1 MKTIWITWSIVKK
14 RVNITMFYW
23 KLAVIDLVLSS
34 HFIAII
40 SFQFIVFNLLIIYNL
55 IEIEIEIYKFW
66 NYFILGT
73 Y

>member
-23 KLAVIDLVLSS
+23 KLAVIDLVLSF

-40 SFQFIVFNLLIIYNL
+40 SFQFIVFKLLIIYNL

-66 NYFILGT
+66 NYFILST

>member
-23 KLAVIDLVLSS
+23 KLAVIDLVLSF
-34 HFIAII
+34 HFIEII
-40 SFQFIVFNLLIIYNL
+40 SFQCIVFNLLIIYNL

-66 NYFILGT
+66 NYFILST

>member
-23 KLAVIDLVLSS
+23 KVAVIDLVLSF

-40 SFQFIVFNLLIIYNL
+40 SFQCIVFNLLIIYNL
-55 IEIEIEIYKFW
+55 IEIEIEIYTFW
-66 NYFILGT
+66 NYFILST